1 METVYY
7 NFYAFEEAKV
17 SGGEDHRAVL
27 VRECAP
33 RRRVS
38 QGNNV
43 ISLEDYRAR
52 QAVREAEKQPQD
64 SWDESE
70 FSEGVSAEQSGPR
83 DRSRRRER
91 LLAGLELAACGAII
105 AVAAA
110 ACVVFLL

>member
-7 NFYAFEEAKV
+7 NFYAFDEAKV
-17 SGGEDHRAVL
+17 SGGEDHRAML

-33 RRRVS
+33 RRRVP

-52 QAVREAEKQPQD
+52 QAARQSEEQLED
-64 SWDESE
+64 GWDEAA
-70 FSEGVSAEQSGPR
+70 FSGSVPAGRSASR
-83 DRSRRRER
+83 DRSHLREK

-105 AVAAA
+105 AVAVA
-110 ACVVFLL
+110 ACVVFL